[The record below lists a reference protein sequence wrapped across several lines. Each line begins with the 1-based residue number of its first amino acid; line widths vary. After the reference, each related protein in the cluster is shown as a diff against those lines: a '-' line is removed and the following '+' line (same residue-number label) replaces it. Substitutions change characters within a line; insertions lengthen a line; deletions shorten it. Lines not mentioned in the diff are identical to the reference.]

1 MRIERITT
9 VRVGVRT
16 TIPADA
22 HIPIKQYPHIEDST
36 AHFRAAFLEESLND
50 GEYHLWVTGPILTR
64 SGADHAKNTD
74 MRDYDAVTDLPF
86 ELEPLALGPA
96 GLRRLLAEA
105 AQGGDL

>member
-1 MRIERITT
+1 MRIERITD
-9 VRVGVRT
+9 VRIAVRT

-36 AHFRAAFLEESLND
+36 AYFRAALLEERLTD
-50 GEYHLWVTGPILTR
+50 GEYHLWVSGPVLTK
-64 SGADHAKNTD
+64 SGGDHARNTGSVVF
-74 MRDYDAVTDLPF
+74 RGVTDLPF